1 MEKERLD
8 KLIAANTDYSRSEIK
23 KAAKKG
29 RVSLDGE
36 TVKDLSFKADPDSCE
51 ISIDGETVKIKKYV
65 YIMLNKPEG
74 VISASDGKGDKTVI
88 DILPDDLKR
97 DGLFPAGRLDRQTT
111 GFVLI
116 TNDGEF
122 AHDILSPRHH
132 VKKNYNVKVDK
143 APSESELDIL
153 RQGITLKDGTHFKP
167 ASIEFTDKS
176 ENTLSVTITEGKYHQ
191 IKRMFKAVG
200 SEVVKLHRTS
210 IGNLKLDETLDKGQA
225 RYLSEQELLL
235 IKEIND

>member
-1 MEKERLD
+1 MEKERID

-29 RVSLDGE
+29 KVTINGE
-36 TVKDLSFKADPDSCE
+36 IIKDLSDKVDPDCCE
-51 ISIDGETVKIKKYV
+51 ISIDGEIIEIKKYV

-74 VISASDGKGDKTVI
+74 VISASQGKGDKTVI
-88 DILPDDLKR
+88 DILPDEFKR

-122 AHDILSPRHH
+122 AHDILSPKHH
-132 VKKNYNVKVDK
+132 VKKNYKVTVDK
-143 APSESELDIL
+143 FLNENELDKL

-167 ASIEFTDKS
+167 AEVKYTDTS
-176 ENTLSVTITEGKYHQ
+176 NNTLSVTITEGKYHQ
-191 IKRMFKAVG
+191 IKRMFKAIG
-200 SEVVKLHRTS
+200 SEVVALHRTS
-210 IGNLKLDETLDKGQA
+210 IGNFELDNKLEPGQA
-225 RYLSEQELLL
+225 RYLTERELSM
-235 IKEIND
+235 IIEKE